1 MIEQELYML
10 MFSNE
15 SQSQRICVF
24 VEPQS
29 LPFGLRCHTV
39 TDTVFTVDL
48 GDGSVLYIFGPCTR
62 HVDCSLMQVSEQERD
77 GRSE

>member
-1 MIEQELYML
+1 MRQAKGFAL
-10 MFSNE
+10 FW
-15 SQSQRICVF
+15 
-24 VEPQS
+24 PQMPHS
-29 LPFGLRCHTV
+29 DSHYTV